1 MHSYKELKVWQQSV
15 DLAEVIYKLTKA
27 FPDSEKFGL
36 TSQMRRCSVS
46 IASNIAEGAGRNSPK
61 EFAVFLGYAYGS
73 SCELE
78 TQMLIAN
85 KIDLIDKVDKENFD
99 SAIESIQ
106 KMIFSL
112 KKTLK

>member
-1 MHSYKELKVWQQSV
+1 MHNYKELEVWKKSV
-15 DLAEVIYKLTKA
+15 SLAERIYNLTKD

-36 TSQMRRCSVS
+36 TSQMRRSSVS
-46 IASNIAEGAGRNSPK
+46 VASNIAEGAGRNGK
-61 EFAVFLGYAYGS
+61 GEFGQFLGYAYGS

-78 TQMLIAN
+78 TQVLIAF
-85 KIDLIDKVDKENFD
+85 KVKLIGEEEKDLSVGCIDE
-99 SAIESIQ
+99 IQ